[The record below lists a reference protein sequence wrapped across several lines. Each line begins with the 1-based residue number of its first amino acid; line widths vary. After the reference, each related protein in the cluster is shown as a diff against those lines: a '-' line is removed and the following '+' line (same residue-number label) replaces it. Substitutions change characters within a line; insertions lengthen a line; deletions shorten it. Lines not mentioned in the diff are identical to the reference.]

1 MNNDGIARSATL
13 GSVANA
19 ARVMKAFTPT
29 EREWGV
35 TDLARR
41 LGIAKSTA
49 HRLLATLTDEGLLE
63 QDPATGRYRLGLVV
77 FDLAA
82 AAQSVDLHEAVLSP
96 MTELRNRTGETV
108 QVAVLDGREVVYV
121 ERLDSPNTLRLF
133 LEVGRRNS
141 AHRTGC
147 GKALLAF
154 LTPDQL
160 DRTLRNWKL
169 TAEDAS
175 TRSPTSTRC
184 ARTSPKH
191 AGAGLRRQS
200 PGVRGRCDLGRGADP
215 RRHGSVGGSD
225 QRRRPRRPAR
235 AARAATRTGDRRV
248 GGTDLAT
255 ARLPGLDRRRLTC
268 AFRSGRSPTC
278 PTIDAS
284 RSATGGWSWCVWA
297 TSCAPSRTAAST
309 RTRCST
315 GGIVRNGVLSCPL
328 HFWRYRIDDGSLIGS
343 KRSLPRFPIDVVDGE
358 AFVLLPDPPSPGT
371 LRERL
376 LDRART
382 YDRDATWQAEQHDG

>member
-1 MNNDGIARSATL
+1 MVAGVNNDGIARSATL

-63 QDPATGRYRLGLVV
+63 QDPVTGRYRLGLVV

-141 AHRTGC
+141 AHSTGC

-154 LTPDQL
+154 LPPDQL
-160 DRTLRNWKL
+160 ERTLRNWKL
-169 TAEDAS
+169 TAKTPHTLTDVNA
-175 TRSPTSTRC
+175 
-184 ARTSPKH
+184 
-191 AGAGLRRQS
+191 LRK
-200 PGVRGRCDLGRGADP
+200 DLTEA
-215 RRHGSVGGSD
+215 
-225 QRRRPRRPAR
+225 RRRGYAVNRRESADGVISV
-235 AARAATRTGDRRV
+235 AAPIRDV
-248 GGTDLAT
+248 
-255 ARLPGLDRRRLTC
+255 
-268 AFRSGRSPTC
+268 SGRS
-278 PTIDAS
+278 
-284 RSATGGWSWCVWA
+284 V
-297 TSCAPSRTAAST
+297 AAIS
-309 RTRCST
+309 
-315 GGIVRNGVLSCPL
+315 
-328 HFWRYRIDDGSLIGS
+328 
-343 KRSLPRFPIDVVDGE
+343 VVGP
-358 AFVLLPDPPSPGT
+358 A
-371 LRERL
+371 ERL
-376 LDRART
+376 EPHELRLAQ
-382 YDRDATWQAEQHDG
+382 ATVESAALISRRLGYRGSIGAA